1 MAQILHLTMLRLMN
15 LLLKNSTISMKH
27 WISNGLHRYAK
38 NYWIQR
44 ILSIYIN
51 FYFTQPNEMKCNL
64 IFENIQ
70 DYLGKWYH
78 FFSVNMYSCYHLLYK
93 I

>member
-1 MAQILHLTMLRLMN
+1 MAQILHLTMLRLIN
-15 LLLKNSTISMKH
+15 LLLKNSTIFTKH

-38 NYWIQR
+38 NYWIQC

-51 FYFTQPNEMKCNL
+51 FYFTQPNEMKSYR

-70 DYLGKWYH
+70 DFLGKRYN
-78 FFSVNMYSCYHLLYK
+78 FFFVIKYSCYHLL
-93 I
+93 